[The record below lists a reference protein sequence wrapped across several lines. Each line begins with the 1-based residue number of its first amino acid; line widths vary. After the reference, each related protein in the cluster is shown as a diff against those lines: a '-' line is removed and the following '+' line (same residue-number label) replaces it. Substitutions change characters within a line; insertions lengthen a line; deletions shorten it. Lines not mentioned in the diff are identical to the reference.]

1 MKPEYHAWVR
11 EVSNLTGGAPASI
24 SELSR
29 AYKRG
34 LTPEEASQ
42 LRLLS
47 SESGRVHWTI
57 QVFEGFFAIFLI
69 VVVLSVPLYLWQ
81 INTLGSSEFGRLT
94 RSLFENFFSPKII
107 LKNFFFLAILFALI
121 RAMRSRPEKFG
132 LLVD

>member
-1 MKPEYHAWVR
+1 MKPEYYAWVQA
-11 EVSNLTGGAPASI
+11 VSNLTGGAPASI
-24 SELSR
+24 SALSG
-29 AYKRG
+29 AYERG

-47 SESGRVHWTI
+47 PQSRRVHWTI

-69 VVVLSVPLYLWQ
+69 VVVLSVPLFFWQ
-81 INTLGSSEFGRLT
+81 TLTLDSSEFGRQT
-94 RSLFENFFSPKII
+94 RSLIEHFYSLETI
-107 LKNFFFLAILFALI
+107 LRNLISLAMLFVVI